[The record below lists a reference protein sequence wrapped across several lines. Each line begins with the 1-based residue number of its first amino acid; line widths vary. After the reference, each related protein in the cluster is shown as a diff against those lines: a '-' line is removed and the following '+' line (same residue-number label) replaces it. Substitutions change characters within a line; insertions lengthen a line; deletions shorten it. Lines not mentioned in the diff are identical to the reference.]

1 MLFFLSQLGWL
12 PPLCFRSRVKHGA
25 GYLSATRREPAGAG
39 DMLPLGGLEIGSG
52 EGAQERQDRRP
63 ILQLLGPPRALA
75 SPVLRE

>member
-52 EGAQERQDRRP
+52 EGGAGKTGP
-63 ILQLLGPPRALA
+63 TPHPPALGAPTSL
-75 SPVLRE
+75 S